1 MTPVGCSG
9 HDASH
14 AGTRGPDAPRP
25 RPYGLWTLLVLTVAI
40 GFGVIAFP
48 TLYIMPFKTQDARVL
63 GWALTARTLA
73 PTVTLVAAIVATI
86 LAVLTILRT
95 RRWWL
100 RPLPL
105 LVLAPVI
112 LGAWFA
118 RQNHFEW
125 MFAPQTTLVHVDA
138 DKATFVQ
145 PDDLVMAVARQGA
158 AIAYPIRQLAY
169 HHVVNDLVAGE
180 PDRRRPIERSVTPV
194 WCGARWST
202 AGG

>member
-1 MTPVGCSG
+1 MP
-9 HDASH
+9 ASRH
-14 AGTRGPDAPRP
+14 SAPARP
-25 RPYGLWTLLVLTVAI
+25 RPYALWALLVLTVIA
-40 GFGVIAFP
+40 GVSVIAFP

-73 PTVTLVAAIVATI
+73 PTVTLIAAIVAAI

-105 LVLAPVI
+105 LLLAPVV

-125 MFAPQTTLVHVDA
+125 MFAPQTTLAHVDA
-138 DKATFVQ
+138 DTAAFVQ
-145 PDDLVMAVARQGA
+145 PDDLVMAVARDGT

-169 HHVVNDLVAGE
+169 HHIANDLLAGHPIVA
-180 PDRRRPIERSVTPV
+180 TY
-194 WCGARWST
+194 
-202 AGG
+202 

>member
-1 MTPVGCSG
+1 MPPMPIPRTPY
-9 HDASH
+9 A
-14 AGTRGPDAPRP
+14 
-25 RPYGLWTLLVLTVAI
+25 LWALLVLTVIA
-40 GFGVIAFP
+40 GVAVIAFP
-48 TLYIMPFKTQDARVL
+48 TLYVMPFNTQDARLL

-73 PTVTLVAAIVATI
+73 PTVTVVAAVLAAI

-100 RPLPL
+100 RAVPL
-105 LVLAPVI
+105 LVLAPVV

-125 MFAPQTTLVHVDA
+125 MFAPQTTIAHVEA
-138 DKATFVQ
+138 GKATFVQ

-169 HHVVNDLVAGE
+169 HHVVNDFLAGE
-180 PDRRRPIERSVTPV
+180 PIAATY
-194 WCGARWST
+194 
-202 AGG
+202 